1 VTGPDL
7 TNRWREEGH
16 AIAAALDEHAS
27 AVIIGRDTERAAE
40 VALGIAEIQARRRR
54 VAVADLV
61 GEVAPLQSLV
71 PPDVVHGVT
80 DAFVHG
86 VSLNRIAHP
95 VDRAGNL
102 FIMQSG
108 AGPIDYPLVL
118 RDDRWRRL
126 ASGFRE
132 TDALLL
138 AIVPEGAPG
147 VDAIAH
153 ALGGIVTVD
162 DARVP
167 GVAPIIAS
175 AGGTPPRP
183 EQPPSLGREPLTPKR
198 HPSPPD
204 AAELLRRRSGSQPR
218 AREKAGIGL
227 WIAIAAG
234 LLLGSAAVLGWAN
247 RERFG
252 WSPSASTP
260 LTQLTEPPAPDR
272 RFGAI
277 TNPEDSARASGYVVV
292 IANVTDSAAARRRIL
307 ESLAALPAP
316 TFSPDTPWYR
326 VSVGT
331 FATEAA
337 ADTLL
342 RELRARQVLEPESGY
357 LLRAPYSL
365 LLSTVAD
372 SAAVRDS
379 LSSLRLR
386 GVPAFA
392 LRASDATVILYAG
405 AYETL
410 DQAAAEL
417 AVHQLAVPE
426 AVVAYRVGRA
436 Y

>member
-1 VTGPDL
+1 MTGPAP

-16 AIAAALDEHAS
+16 AIAAALDAHAS
-27 AVIIGRDTERAAE
+27 AVVIGRDTERAAE
-40 VALGIAEIQARRRR
+40 VALGIAEIQAKRRR

-71 PPDVVHGVT
+71 PPDMVHGVT

-108 AGPIDYPLVL
+108 VGPIDYPLVL

-138 AIVPEGAPG
+138 AVVPEGAPG

-175 AGGTPPRP
+175 AGGTPPP
-183 EQPPSLGREPLTPKR
+183 AQAPSAGEEPLAPTR
-198 HPSPPD
+198 RPSPPD

-260 LTQLTEPPAPDR
+260 LTQPTEPPAPDR

-292 IANVTDSAAARRRIL
+292 IANVTDSAAAGRRIL

-326 VSVGT
+326 VSVGA

-337 ADTLL
+337 ADTFL

-365 LLSTVAD
+365 LLITLAD

-379 LSSLRLR
+379 LASLRLR

-392 LRASDATVILYAG
+392 LRASDATVMLYAG
-405 AYETL
+405 AYETP
-410 DQAAAEL
+410 DQAADAL